1 MQTSPKCLSANGF
14 VFLEI
19 FRHIGGQIHDCT
31 LVSTRGSDLIQSSV
45 VMCYLNAGLHSQ
57 ESDHVLQIMQFVI
70 FSLLVFLCWFKN
82 SPTKLTKRDM
92 KKGVPEAAGECM

>member
-31 LVSTRGSDLIQSSV
+31 LVSTQGSDLIQSSV

-57 ESDHVLQIMQFVI
+57 ESDQCVTDHAVCHLFSSCFPVFV
-70 FSLLVFLCWFKN
+70 
-82 SPTKLTKRDM
+82 
-92 KKGVPEAAGECM
+92 